1 MSVSNHFSTPTTFQN
16 GRYTVLSRIGEGGT
30 SEVYRVLDGN
40 LRTDRAIKRVHI
52 HDSDA
57 RARREVYVLVGLM
70 HPNVVTIFDCF
81 EEDGFFC
88 LVLELCQ
95 SSLAT
100 WTELYDGMSE
110 PMVISIALQVLNA
123 LEESHSKGIIHRDIK
138 PHNILVSQQGTIKLT
153 DFGLAL
159 LSYSADS
166 LTNTNALLGSVAFM
180 SPEQRHSPSDVTPAS
195 DLYSLAMT
203 MIWLMFGKTMGD
215 LYSTKTID
223 TLRQSDRISDRL
235 LQILDRAGQEDPTKR
250 FTSATTMQQA
260 LETIHNQQD
269 VNLDELLNLHS
280 VEHPV
285 EKPVP
290 TPNLP
295 SSEQSLQEEAKRWS
309 KWSTILSG
317 VVALLLVAN
326 LVRSEQPYPVQ
337 TNTTP
342 EENTED
348 IPLCDDAITSFT
360 PITKLGPKETVS
372 AGFVHMDNDD
382 YIDAVFVN
390 QLSGSISIYWGNAEG
405 TMGEAQE
412 YKTGRIKAVPVMGDV
427 NQDGILDM
435 VTLHYDESKIKLHL
449 GTGDRTW
456 TFEKEWFQ
464 GTGPFSGRMRDVN
477 GDGWLDL
484 ELTGEYLNDFSK
496 RSFQLMVRLWDPINQ
511 DLLTHSIIHYSRH
524 IRLSHIDARFFEWD
538 LETVASG
545 EVHPTNQVFNNEPLV
560 KLISESGRLIPSH
573 EDKSIFIQ
581 TKDRPILQFREGT
594 LCHPIESLN
603 TVKGGISDIADWNHD
618 GVLDLIGAVTCAG
631 CTSNHILSLG
641 ARVE

>member
-30 SEVYRVLDGN
+30 SEVYRVIDGN

-159 LSYSADS
+159 LSYSSDS

-250 FTSATTMQQA
+250 FASATTMKQA
-260 LETIHNQQD
+260 LEAIHNQQD
-269 VNLDELLNLHS
+269 VNLEELLNLHS

-290 TPNLP
+290 APNQP
-295 SSEQSLQEEAKRWS
+295 SSEQSLQEETKRWS
-309 KWSTILSG
+309 KWSTVLSG

-326 LVRSEQPYPVQ
+326 LFRSEQPSPVQ
-337 TNTTP
+337 TNTTSK
-342 EENTED
+342 ENTED

-360 PITKLGPKETVS
+360 PITKLGPKETVN

-412 YKTGRIKAVPVMGDV
+412 YKTGRIKGPPVMGDV
-427 NQDGILDM
+427 NKDGILDM

-449 GTGDRTW
+449 GTDDRRW

-477 GDGWLDL
+477 EDGWLDL

-511 DLLTHSIIHYSRH
+511 DFLTHSIIHYSRH
-524 IRLSHIDARFFEWD
+524 IRLSHTDDRFFEWD

-560 KLISESGRLIPSH
+560 ELVSESGRLIPSH
-573 EDKSIFIQ
+573 EDNSIFIQ

-641 ARVE
+641 TRVE